1 LNIQKGSGD
10 PVNKKFGNTTKLIA
24 LLALSALVLSGCT
37 KPNPVVTT
45 KPKPK
50 PTPVVIEYQTAP
62 LTGFTYVKG
71 APETVGLGLPPV
83 SCKIDNAAAG
93 RPQYNLNKT
102 DIVFVEMVEG
112 GLTRL
117 VATWHSQ
124 AVDKVGPVRS
134 IRPMDA
140 DIVAPYGG
148 VFCFSGGLSQFVSM
162 MRETGLYMADE
173 TSERDAPEDS
183 FSRTKEKSAPHN
195 LVVNMALLQSQHAD
209 RGGAGAMFTYSEY
222 VADSEITVPDPK
234 TVKEIQELRIY
245 LATLQTGTPTTD
257 VTIKYPM
264 ATSYWAGDGAGN
276 LLRTQDKAPHLDAVT
291 NDQVRAKNVVVMEV
305 EIDNTYGQIPKTVM
319 VSSGAAWV
327 FQDGKRFEGTWSKSS
342 QASPIEL
349 LDGSGA
355 VIKLL
360 PGNTWIELKP
370 VKSTITITSP

>member
-1 LNIQKGSGD
+1 MKLIGSGD
-10 PVNKKFGNTTKLIA
+10 PVNKKSNNRIRAIA
-24 LLALSALVLSGCT
+24 VLALTALVLSGCA

-50 PTPVVIEYQTAP
+50 PTPIVIEYQTAP

-71 APETVGLGLPPV
+71 SPETASLNLPPV

-102 DIVFVEMVEG
+102 DMVFVEMVEG

-124 AVDKVGPVRS
+124 PVDKVGPVRS

-140 DIVAPYGG
+140 DIVAPFGG
-148 VFCFSGGLSQFVSM
+148 VFCFSGGLPQFVSM
-162 MRETGLYMADE
+162 MRATGLYMADE
-173 TSERDAPEDS
+173 TSEREAPEDS
-183 FSRTKEKSAPHN
+183 FSRTKEKYSPHN

-222 VADSEITVPDPK
+222 VSESEKTIPDPK
-234 TVKEIQELRIY
+234 TPEEIKELRIY
-245 LATLQTGTPTTD
+245 LATLQTGTPTTN
-257 VTIKYPM
+257 VTIKYPL
-264 ATSYWAGDGAGN
+264 ATSFWAGDGAGN

-291 NDQVRAKNVVVMEV
+291 NEQVRAKNVVVMQV

-327 FQDGKRFEGTWSKSS
+327 FQDGKRFEGTWSKPT

-349 LDGSGA
+349 LDGAG
-355 VIKLL
+355 VPIKLA
-360 PGNTWIELKP
+360 PGNTWVELMP
-370 VKSTITITSP
+370 TRGTITITSP

>member
-1 LNIQKGSGD
+1 MKLIGSGD
-10 PVNKKFGNTTKLIA
+10 PVNKTSNNRIRAIA
-24 LLALSALVLSGCT
+24 VLALTALVLSGCA

-50 PTPVVIEYQTAP
+50 PSLAVIEYQTAP

-71 APETVGLGLPPV
+71 SPETASLNLPPV

-102 DIVFVEMVEG
+102 DMVFVEMVEG

-124 AVDKVGPVRS
+124 PVDKIGPVRS

-148 VFCFSGGLSQFVSM
+148 VFCFSGGLPQFVSM

-173 TSERDAPEDS
+173 TSEREAPEDS

-195 LVVNMALLQSQHAD
+195 LIVNMALLQSQHAD

-222 VADSEITVPDPK
+222 VSESEKTIPDPK
-234 TVKEIQELRIY
+234 TPEEIKEFRIY
-245 LATLQTGTPTTD
+245 LATLQTGTPTTN
-257 VTIKYPM
+257 VTIKYPL
-264 ATSYWAGDGAGN
+264 ATSFWAGDGAGN

-291 NDQVRAKNVVVMEV
+291 NEQVRAKNVVVMQV

-327 FQDGKRFEGTWSKSS
+327 FQDGKRFEGTWSKPT

-349 LDGSGA
+349 LDGAG
-355 VIKLL
+355 VPIKLA
-360 PGNTWIELKP
+360 PGNTWVELMP
-370 VKSTITITSP
+370 TRGTITITSP

>member
-1 LNIQKGSGD
+1 MSVQIGSGD
-10 PVNKKFGNTTKLIA
+10 PVNNIFTKTTKVIA
-24 LLALSALVLSGCT
+24 LLALSALVLSGCA

-62 LTGFTYVKG
+62 LTGLTYVKG
-71 APETVGLGLPPV
+71 SPETATLNLPAV

-102 DIVFVEMVEG
+102 DMVFVEMVEG

-148 VFCFSGGLSQFVSM
+148 VFCFSGGLPQFVSM
-162 MRETGLYMADE
+162 MRATGLYMADE
-173 TSERDAPEDS
+173 TSEREAPEDS
-183 FSRTKEKSAPHN
+183 FSRTKEKYAPHN

-209 RGGAGAMFTYSEY
+209 RGGAGAMFTYSE
-222 VADSEITVPDPK
+222 DIPESQRLLPDPK
-234 TVKEIQELRIY
+234 TIKEIEEFHVYRR
-245 LATLQTGTPTTD
+245 TLITGTPTRD
-257 VTIKYPM
+257 VTIKYPL
-264 ATSYWAGDGAGN
+264 ATSYWAGDGSGN

-291 NDQVRAKNVVVMEV
+291 NEQVRAKNVVVMEV
-305 EIDNTYGQIPKTVM
+305 AIDNTYGQIPKTVM

-327 FQDGKRFEGTWSKSS
+327 FQDGKRFEGTWSKPS

-349 LDGSGA
+349 LDANGTA
-355 VIKLL
+355 IKLL
-360 PGNTWIELKP
+360 PGNTWVELKP
-370 VKSTITITSP
+370 VRSTITITSP

>member
-1 LNIQKGSGD
+1 
-10 PVNKKFGNTTKLIA
+10 VNKKFGNTTKLIA
-24 LLALSALVLSGCT
+24 LLALSTLVLSGCT

-71 APETVGLGLPPV
+71 APETVSLGLPPV

-102 DIVFVEMVEG
+102 DMVFVEMVEG

-148 VFCFSGGLSQFVSM
+148 VFCFSGGLSQFVAM

-173 TSERDAPEDS
+173 TSERDAAEDS

-222 VADSEITVPDPK
+222 VPESEITVPDPK

-291 NDQVRAKNVVVMEV
+291 NEQVRAKNVVVMEV

-327 FQDGKRFEGTWSKSS
+327 FQDGKRFEGTWSKPA

-349 LDGSGA
+349 LDGTGA

>member
-1 LNIQKGSGD
+1 MKSIGSGD
-10 PVNKKFGNTTKLIA
+10 PVNKTSNNRIRAIA
-24 LLALSALVLSGCT
+24 VLALTALVLSGCA

-50 PTPVVIEYQTAP
+50 PSLAVIEYQTAP

-71 APETVGLGLPPV
+71 APETVSLGLPPV

-102 DIVFVEMVEG
+102 DMVFVEMVEG

-148 VFCFSGGLSQFVSM
+148 VFCFSGGLSQFVAM

-173 TSERDAPEDS
+173 TSERDAAEDS

-222 VADSEITVPDPK
+222 IPESQRYVPDPK
-234 TVKEIQELRIY
+234 TVKEFEEFHVYRR
-245 LATLQTGTPTTD
+245 TLITGTPTID
-257 VTIKYPM
+257 VTVKYPM

-276 LLRTQDKAPHLDAVT
+276 MLRTQDKAPHLDAVT
-291 NDQVRAKNVVVMEV
+291 NEQVRAKNVVVMQV

-327 FQDGKRFEGTWSKSS
+327 FQDGKRFEGTWSKPT

-349 LDGSGA
+349 LDGAG
-355 VIKLL
+355 VPIKLA
-360 PGNTWIELKP
+360 PGNTWVELMP
-370 VKSTITITSP
+370 TRGTITITSP

>member
-1 LNIQKGSGD
+1 MKFLGSGD
-10 PVNKKFGNTTKLIA
+10 PVNKTSKNRTIAITVIA
-24 LLALSALVLSGCT
+24 LTALVLSGCA

-50 PTPVVIEYQTAP
+50 PTPVVIEYETAP
-62 LTGFTYVKG
+62 LTGITYVKG
-71 APETVGLGLPPV
+71 TPETASLNLPPV

-124 AVDKVGPVRS
+124 PVNIVGPVRS

-140 DIVAPYGG
+140 DIVAPFGG
-148 VFCFSGGLSQFVSM
+148 VFCFSGGLSPFVSM
-162 MRETGLYMADE
+162 MRKTGLYMADE
-173 TSERDAPEDS
+173 TSERRAAKDS
-183 FSRTKEKSAPHN
+183 FSRTKEKYAPHN

-222 VADSEITVPDPK
+222 IPESKRYVPDPR
-234 TVKEIQELRIY
+234 TVKEFEELHIY
-245 LATLQTGTPTTD
+245 LESLRTGIPTTG
-257 VTIKYPM
+257 VTVKYPM
-264 ATSYWAGDGAGN
+264 ATSYWAGDGDGN
-276 LLRTQDKAPHLDAVT
+276 MLRTQDRVAHLDAVT
-291 NDQVRAKNVVVMEV
+291 KQPVRAKNVVVMQV

-319 VSSGAAWV
+319 VSRGNAWV
-327 FQDGKRFEGTWSKSS
+327 FQDGKRFKGTWSKPT

-349 LDGSGA
+349 LDGNGA
-355 VIKLL
+355 PIKLL
-360 PGNTWIELKP
+360 PGNTWVELMP
-370 VKSTITITSP
+370 TRGSITITSP